1 MSDLLECKKIWQG
14 SKNIL
19 DERYNGTKTLRLC
32 KDPLFLSLSLT
43 HARTHTLSL
52 YSEKPLPTSQSFECL
67 CLMDKQKIGQLI
79 QPLMLDDYSYVP

>member
-32 KDPLFLSLSLT
+32 KDPLFLSLT
-43 HARTHTLSL
+43 RTRTHSLSL
-52 YSEKPLPTSQSFECL
+52 F
-67 CLMDKQKIGQLI
+67 
-79 QPLMLDDYSYVP
+79 

>member
-32 KDPLFLSLSLT
+32 KDPLFLSLSLSHT
-43 HARTHTLSL
+43 HARTLSHSIL
-52 YSEKPLPTSQSFECL
+52 KSL
-67 CLMDKQKIGQLI
+67 C
-79 QPLMLDDYSYVP
+79 QPASLLSVCV

>member
-32 KDPLFLSLSLT
+32 KDPLFLSLSLSHTRT
-43 HARTHTLSL
+43 HAHSLTLFR
-52 YSEKPLPTSQSFECL
+52 KAFAN
-67 CLMDKQKIGQLI
+67 
-79 QPLMLDDYSYVP
+79 QPVF